1 MKIVNTPEVEKYIYS
16 ILPKRDAVLAEM
28 ERYAKRNDVP
38 IVGPAVGRM
47 LAQLVK
53 LIGAKRIF
61 ELGSAIG
68 YSTLWMA
75 RAAGSDGA
83 IHYTDGNPA
92 NADRAKEYLT
102 RAGVFDRVTIH
113 VGDALTALDATTG
126 EFDVIFNDVDKI
138 GYPDV
143 FRKAVS
149 RVRSGGLF
157 ITDNTLWSGRV
168 ARPAKPND
176 RNTRAIQQFNKLCYA
191 SPDLFPVLVPLRDGV
206 LVCRKR

>member
-1 MKIVNTPEVEKYIYS
+1 MKTINTPEVDKYIYS

-92 NADRAKEYLT
+92 NAERAKEYLT

>member
-16 ILPKRDAVLAEM
+16 ILPKRDAVLSEM

-47 LAQLVK
+47 LAQLVQ

-92 NADRAKEYLT
+92 NAERAKEYLS
-102 RAGVFDRVTIH
+102 RAGVSDRVTIH
-113 VGDALTALDATTG
+113 VGDALTALDSTTG
-126 EFDVIFNDVDKI
+126 DFDIIFNDVDKH

-143 FRKAVS
+143 FRKAVR

-168 ARPAKPND
+168 ARKAKPND
-176 RNTRAIQQFNKLCYA
+176 RNTRAIQQFNKLCYS

>member
-1 MKIVNTPEVEKYIYS
+1 MKTINTPEVEKYIYS
-16 ILPKRDAVLAEM
+16 ILPKRDAVLSEM

-47 LAQLVK
+47 LAQLVQ

-75 RAAGSDGA
+75 RAAGADGV

-92 NADRAKEYLT
+92 NAERAKEYLT

-113 VGDALTALDATTG
+113 VGDALTALDATSG

-168 ARPAKPND
+168 ARKAKRSD
-176 RNTRAIQQFNKLCYA
+176 RNTRAIQQFNKLCYS

>member
-1 MKIVNTPEVEKYIYS
+1 MNLTDAGVEKYIYK

-28 ERYAKRNDVP
+28 ELYAKRHKVP
-38 IVGPAVGRM
+38 IVGPAVGRL
-47 LAQLVK
+47 LALLVMVS
-53 LIGAKRIF
+53 GAKRIF

-75 RAAGSDGA
+75 RAAGPGSEVFYSDG
-83 IHYTDGNPA
+83 DPA
-92 NADRAKEYLT
+92 KARRAAEYLK
-102 RAGVFDRVTIH
+102 RAGVADRVRVQ
-113 VGDALTALDATTG
+113 VGDALTLLDGTPG
-126 EFDVIFNDVDKI
+126 DFDIIFNDVDKHQ
-138 GYPDV
+138 YPAV

-168 ARPAKPND
+168 AREARPSD
-176 RNTRAIQQFNKLCYA
+176 RNARAIQEFNRLAYA
-191 SPDLFPVLVPLRDGV
+191 SKDLYPVLIPLRDGV

>member
-1 MKIVNTPEVEKYIYS
+1 MKIINTPEVEKYIYS
-16 ILPKRDAVLAEM
+16 ILPKRDAVLSEM
-28 ERYAKRNDVP
+28 ERYAKRNEVP
-38 IVGPAVGRM
+38 IVGPAVGRL

-53 LIGAKRIF
+53 LTGAKRIF

-75 RAAGSDGA
+75 RAAGSDSA

-92 NADRAKEYLT
+92 NAERAKDYLK
-102 RAGVFDRVTIH
+102 RAGVADRVTIH
-113 VGDALTALDATTG
+113 VGDALTTLDATIG
-126 EFDVIFNDVDKI
+126 EFDIIFNDVDKI

-168 ARPAKPND
+168 ARKAKPND